1 MVSQYNPYIHK
12 ISLSLFSIVSQDLE
26 KSLFLNNEANPFW
39 SYTIKVDRKLCVIIC
54 LLRHKNE
61 RTFMS
66 GFKRYDEEFKQSL

>member
-1 MVSQYNPYIHK
+1 MFGINPTKFTKTQIHDWHK
-12 ISLSLFSIVSQDLE
+12 WYDQIPDIHITDNRE
-26 KSLFLNNEANPFW
+26 IW

-66 GFKRYDEEFKQSL
+66 GFKRYDEDFKQSLV

>member
-1 MVSQYNPYIHK
+1 MIE
-12 ISLSLFSIVSQDLE
+12 DLYFCSVCDCLMSDE
-26 KSLFLNNEANPFW
+26 EVIW

-66 GFKRYDEEFKQSL
+66 GFKRYDEEFKQSLV

>member
-1 MVSQYNPYIHK
+1 MIKSNKIRYFFSRK
-12 ISLSLFSIVSQDLE
+12 ISSNIVPEGPELCICVS
-26 KSLFLNNEANPFW
+26 W

-66 GFKRYDEEFKQSL
+66 GF